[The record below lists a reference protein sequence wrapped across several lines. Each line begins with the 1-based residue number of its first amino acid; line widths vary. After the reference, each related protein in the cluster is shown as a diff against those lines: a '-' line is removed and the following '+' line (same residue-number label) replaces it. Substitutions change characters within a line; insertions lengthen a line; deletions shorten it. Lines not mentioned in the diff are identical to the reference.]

1 MNDNINNSVHFGDG
15 VIDEA
20 KADVNNRLNGLIK
33 IFIGATF
40 DFLEDKVKEL
50 PEKIKQ
56 LRNNPEIEKEITA
69 LWSEY
74 LFEEGL
80 VPKGYKGL
88 PDNLLISNFHQ
99 DGYLDGLY
107 IGYILAMMAL
117 ADNDIP
123 KDAILSVRDYIRP
136 NLIRNH
142 YNDKDKFISRYKDE
156 KYNWID
162 KAVETD

>member
-1 MNDNINNSVHFGDG
+1 
-15 VIDEA
+15 
-20 KADVNNRLNGLIK
+20 
-33 IFIGATF
+33 
-40 DFLEDKVKEL
+40 
-50 PEKIKQ
+50 
-56 LRNNPEIEKEITA
+56 
-69 LWSEY
+69 
-74 LFEEGL
+74 
-80 VPKGYKGL
+80 
-88 PDNLLISNFHQ
+88 
-99 DGYLDGLY
+99 
-107 IGYILAMMAL
+107 MMAL